1 MPPSPFEETQE
12 MPEKIIRTPDQ
23 RLRVFVSST
32 LKELAQERQAASQAI
47 KDLRLTPVLFELG
60 ARPHPPRRL
69 YRAYLAQSHIFL
81 GIYWQSYGWAAPD
94 MQISGLEDEYR
105 LAEKLPKLIYFK
117 SPAPDQEPG
126 LQKLIK
132 RIKSDDKV
140 SYRYFSDAEELR
152 QLIGDDLAVMLSES
166 FEQAHLQFELPES
179 ISQESE
185 PRRVNLPQPLTTLV
199 GREQE
204 IKALEA
210 LLSRPHVRLVT
221 LIGPGGVG
229 KTRLS
234 LEVAASLA
242 HAFEQ
247 GVYWVDLAA
256 INDPVLV
263 VSAIAK
269 VLDVRE
275 RGGAPL
281 FDSLKQYLRDK
292 RILLVLDNF
301 EQVLG
306 AASLVSELLASAAGL
321 KTIVTSR
328 SSLRLQGEHE
338 FPVPPLQVPEALRL
352 ISVETVAHSAAARLF
367 IERAQ
372 AVIPNFQMNKENAA
386 VVAEIVRKLE
396 GLPLAIE
403 LAAAR
408 LKYLPPKQI
417 LERLSN
423 RLQLLTGGARDL
435 PLRQQTM
442 RNVIEWSH
450 DLLNESQRSLFYRL
464 GAFVGGFTLEAV
476 ETICNPDGELDVL
489 GGVAALLDNSLL
501 RQENSMVDQPR
512 LIDQPRFSM
521 LETIRE
527 YALEQLVEN
536 GEAAQ
541 IRQRHGE
548 YFSEL
553 ASQADPNLFSEQG
566 EYWLDRLEMDYGNFR
581 TAWEWTQTSSEYN
594 ALGWNIVFGL
604 TWFWYRRSYLNEGRQ
619 WYQRAVEQSRTLG
632 KSALR
637 GHLLTSA
644 GLVAMW
650 QSDFQRAGEYMDEGL
665 QILREVGSPSDLS
678 RALFASGVLA
688 VNQGEDELAQ
698 SLLGEAFPIFQTSG
712 QRWFQAITQL
722 HLGNIAL
729 FQKKID
735 TAQEYMQQSLALGR
749 SLGDR
754 WLSASAINNFGEFAR
769 YRGDHD
775 QAERYYQESRDL
787 FLSIR
792 SFPDVARAD
801 HSLAWV
807 AYARGDFDQA
817 RTLFLNALDLHQ
829 QLGIERGAA
838 ECVQGLCAVL
848 GALGQREE
856 AVRLLSAARARFEAL
871 KAGIW
876 PADNADFQRSLE
888 IIRSELDEAAFK
900 SAWELGK
907 TMSFD
912 QALASTRQLA
922 D

>member
-1 MPPSPFEETQE
+1 MTEN
-12 MPEKIIRTPDQ
+12 IIRTPDQ

-32 LKELAQERQAASQAI
+32 LKELAQERQAALQAI

-81 GIYWQSYGWAAPD
+81 GIYWQSYGWVAPD

-117 SPAPDQEPG
+117 RPAPDQEPG

-132 RIKSDDKV
+132 QIKSDDKV
-140 SYRYFSDAEELR
+140 SYRYFYDAEELS
-152 QLIGDDLAVMLSES
+152 QLIADDLAVMLSES
-166 FEQAHLQFELPES
+166 FEQAHFQFELPES
-179 ISQESE
+179 ISQKSE
-185 PRRVNLPQPLTTLV
+185 TRRVNLPQPLTTFI

-204 IKALEA
+204 IETLKA
-210 LLSRPHVRLVT
+210 LLSRREVRLVT
-221 LIGPGGVG
+221 LIGAGGVG

-234 LEVAASLA
+234 LRVAASLA
-242 HAFEQ
+242 QGFEQ

-256 INDPVLV
+256 INDSVLV

-281 FDSLKQYLRDK
+281 LDSLKQYLRDK
-292 RILLVLDNF
+292 CILLVLDNF

-306 AASLVSELLASAAGL
+306 AAPLVSELLASAPEL
-321 KTIVTSR
+321 KIIVTSR
-328 SSLRLQGEHE
+328 ASLRLQGEHE

-352 ISVETVAHSAAARLF
+352 ISVENVTQSAAARLF

-372 AVIPNFQMNKENAA
+372 AARPHFQMNEENAA
-386 VVAEIVRKLE
+386 VVAEIVRELE

-435 PLRQQTM
+435 PVRQQTM
-442 RNVIEWSH
+442 RNVIAWSY
-450 DLLNESQRSLFYRL
+450 DLLDDAQRKLFYRL
-464 GAFVGGFTLEAV
+464 GVFVGGFTLEAV
-476 ETICNPDGELDVL
+476 EIICNPDEAMDALE
-489 GGVAALLDNSLL
+489 GVAALLDNSLL
-501 RQENSMVDQPR
+501 RQLNSIV
-512 LIDQPRFSM
+512 DQPRFSM
-521 LETIRE
+521 LETIRA
-527 YALEQLVEN
+527 YALERLAQN
-536 GEAAQ
+536 GDQAQ

-581 TAWEWTQTSSEYN
+581 TAWEWTQTSPEYY

-604 TWFWYRRSYLNEGRQ
+604 TWFWYRRSFLNEGRQ
-619 WYQRAVEQSRTLG
+619 WYQRAVEQSRTLA

-637 GHLLTSA
+637 AHLLTSA

-650 QSDFQRAGEYMDEGL
+650 QSDFKRAGEYMDEGL
-665 QILREVGSPSDLS
+665 KIQRKAGTSSDLS
-678 RALFASGVLA
+678 RALFARGVLA

-698 SLLGEAFPIFQTSG
+698 SLLAEAFPIFQTSG

-735 TAQEYMQQSLALGR
+735 AAEQYMQQSLALGR
-749 SLGDR
+749 SLDDR

-769 YRGDHD
+769 YRGDHQ

-807 AYARGDFDQA
+807 AYARGEFDQA

-876 PADNADFQRSLE
+876 PADNADFQRSLAS
-888 IIRSELDEAAFK
+888 IRSELDEATFT
-900 SAWELGK
+900 SAWDHGK
-907 TMSFD
+907 SIPFD
-912 QALASTRQLA
+912 QALALIRQFFH
-922 D
+922 

>member
-1 MPPSPFEETQE
+1 MPPFPFEEAQE
-12 MPEKIIRTPDQ
+12 MSKKIIRTPDQ

-32 LKELAQERQAASQAI
+32 LKELARERQAALQAI

-60 ARPHPPRRL
+60 ARPYPPRRL

-81 GIYWQSYGWAAPD
+81 GIYWQSYGWVAPD
-94 MQISGLEDEYR
+94 MQISGLEDEY
-105 LAEKLPKLIYFK
+105 LQAERLPKLIYFK
-117 SPAPDQEPG
+117 RPAPEREPG

-132 RIKSDDKV
+132 RIKSDDNV

-152 QLIGDDLAVMLSES
+152 QLIADDLAVMLSES
-166 FEQAHLQFELPES
+166 FEQAHLQFEQPEK
-179 ISQESE
+179 ISPKSE
-185 PRRVNLPQPLTTLV
+185 PRQVNIPRPLTTFV

-204 IKALEA
+204 IKSLKAV
-210 LLSRPHVRLVT
+210 LSHPDVRLVT

-234 LEVAASLA
+234 LEVAASLTHEFA
-242 HAFEQ
+242 Q

-256 INDPVLV
+256 IKDPELV

-281 FDSLKQYLRDK
+281 LDSLKQYLHEK
-292 RILLVLDNF
+292 RILLILDNF
-301 EQVLG
+301 EQVLE
-306 AASLVSELLASAAGL
+306 AATLVSELLVSAPGL
-321 KTIVTSR
+321 KAIVTSR
-328 SSLRLQGEHE
+328 ASLRLQGEHE
-338 FPVPPLQVPEALRL
+338 FPVPPLQVPEALSF
-352 ISVETVAHSAAARLF
+352 ISVENVTQSAAARLF
-367 IERAQ
+367 NERAQ
-372 AVIPNFQMNKENAA
+372 AARPNFQMTQENAA
-386 VVAEIVRKLE
+386 VVGEIVRKLD

-408 LKYLPPKQI
+408 LKYLLPKQI

-423 RLQLLTGGARDL
+423 RLHLLTGGPRDL
-435 PLRQQTM
+435 PVRQQTM
-442 RNVIEWSH
+442 RNVIEWSY
-450 DLLNESQRSLFYRL
+450 DLLDDAQQKMFCRL
-464 GAFVGGFTLEAV
+464 GVFVGGFTLDAV
-476 ETICNPDGELDVL
+476 ETICNPDEAMDALEA
-489 GGVAALLDNSLL
+489 VAALLDNSLL
-501 RQENSMVDQPR
+501 RQQNSMV
-512 LIDQPRFSM
+512 DQPRFSM

-527 YALEQLVEN
+527 YALERLAVN

-566 EYWLDRLEMDYGNFR
+566 EYWLDRLEVDYGNFR
-581 TAWEWTQTSSEYN
+581 TAWEWTQTSPEYN

-619 WYQRAVEQSRTLG
+619 WYHQAVEQSRILG

-665 QILREVGSPSDLS
+665 QILRESGSSSDLS
-678 RALFASGVLA
+678 RALFARGVLA

-698 SLLGEAFPIFQTSG
+698 SLLGEAYPIFQTSG
-712 QRWFQAITQL
+712 QHWFQAITQL

-729 FQKKID
+729 FQDKVD
-735 TAQEYMQQSLALGR
+735 TAQKYMQQSLALGR
-749 SLGDR
+749 SLDDR

-792 SFPDVARAD
+792 SFPDIARAD

-807 AYARGDFDQA
+807 AYARGDFDRA

-848 GALGQREE
+848 GALGLREE
-856 AVRLLSAARARFEAL
+856 AMRLLAAARARFNAL
-871 KAGIW
+871 RAGIW
-876 PADNADFQRSLE
+876 PADNADFQRTLE
-888 IIRSELDEAAFK
+888 TIHSELDQATFT
-900 SAWELGK
+900 SAWEHGK
-907 TMSFD
+907 SMPFN
-912 QALASTRQLA
+912 QALASLRHFIH
-922 D
+922 